1 MRAVFFLR
9 WFLGA
14 IAFIGLLSCGTQTDF
29 YASNTPE
36 EYEESPPQGRRPL
49 ASKKSPACKGKACRK
64 AKKRPEKFKKP
75 DLFEEHFTIGDK
87 KDLEILLVVDTS
99 SSMDKNLKKMGQ
111 NLSALLSHI
120 RDKKWR
126 MAFTSADHGD
136 HFTQQ
141 TSPRWR
147 QYRGEF
153 PKYGKFMFLEKEGE
167 VLKKKILYHHRPD
180 VARIFEDTLTRKSPR
195 ECSLP
200 PYCQS
205 YNEQPLRSL
214 KAALQRAATDRV
226 HKEFFKDQT
235 DTVVIIITDEDERRA
250 DPENATRAE
259 EVIGTYKQVFKGRG
273 KRLFGFTISVQDQ
286 KCYDRE
292 SKGPW
297 FFKTQGVAFG
307 RIIARLPD
315 LTGGKNISL
324 CAKYGPALTS
334 LSKVSRKLVH
344 SLTLQKLLYI
354 PDTVQVR
361 LNPPQPRV
369 SYSLK
374 GRSIV
379 FSDDIL
385 VGTEVRVRYRYE
397 Q

>member
-1 MRAVFFLR
+1 MFWITVFALF
-9 WFLGA
+9 
-14 IAFIGLLSCGTQTDF
+14 LSCGTQTDF
-29 YASNTPE
+29 YTSTSSINPE
-36 EYEESPPQGRRPL
+36 IGPPRGTKPL
-49 ASKKSPACKGKACRK
+49 KKSPPCRGKACRK
-64 AKKRPEKFKKP
+64 KAKKSNRKKP
-75 DLFEEHFTIGDK
+75 VKGPDFFEEHFTIVDK
-87 KDLEILLVVDTS
+87 KSLEILLVVDTS

-111 NLSALLSHI
+111 NLSSLLSHI
-120 RDKKWR
+120 SDKKWR

-136 HFTQQ
+136 HFTKA
-141 TSPRWR
+141 TSPLWR
-147 QYRGEF
+147 QYRGEL
-153 PKYGKFMFLEKEGE
+153 PKYGKFMFLEKGGE
-167 VLKKKILYHHRPD
+167 VLKQKILYSHTSG
-180 VARIFEDTLTRKSPR
+180 VAQIFEDTLTRKSPR

-226 HKEFFKDQT
+226 HKEFFQKQT

-259 EVIGTYKQVFKGRG
+259 EVMETYNQVFKGHG

-286 KCYDRE
+286 KCYDKE

-297 FFKTQGVAFG
+297 FLKTQGVAFG
-307 RIIARLPD
+307 RIIARLPE

-324 CAKYGPALTS
+324 CSKYGPALTS
-334 LSKVSRKLVH
+334 LSHVSRKLMH

-354 PDTVQVR
+354 PDTVQVK
-361 LNPPQPRV
+361 LKPSQPRV
-369 SYSLK
+369 SYRLEGK
-374 GRSIV
+374 NIV